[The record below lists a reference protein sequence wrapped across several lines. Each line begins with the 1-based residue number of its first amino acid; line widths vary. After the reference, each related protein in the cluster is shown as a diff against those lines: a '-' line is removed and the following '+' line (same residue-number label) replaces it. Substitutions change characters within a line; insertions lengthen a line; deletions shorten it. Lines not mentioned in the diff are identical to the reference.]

1 MADGPV
7 TEPADLMKQSPCV
20 LVIGAGMVGT
30 CCALYLQQA
39 GHHVTLVDS
48 GQPGSGASYG
58 NAATFAT
65 YGCIPVNHP
74 KLLSELP
81 ALMSG
86 ADQPLSISLPY
97 VPRMLPWLIRFLCH
111 CKRERVD
118 HTIRALASLLAHAE
132 DASLP
137 LFRAAG
143 AMDLI
148 KRNGTMYLYSSEKAL
163 AAAKEDI
170 ERRRQHGVA
179 ITDLKA
185 EQALE
190 LEPALAPVFAGGIL
204 YNDGFHLHDPQQMVS
219 RLAKRFVADGGQLM
233 QGEVKMIEA
242 LTSNRLNVRTQET
255 DLQAQHV
262 VIAAGAW
269 STQIASPLI
278 EPLPLDTERGYHVM
292 FPQDAT
298 LLTRPVGM
306 ADAGLYLSPL
316 ADGLRAAGT
325 VELAGLHRPQN
336 PRRLDYIERCV
347 RRALP
352 QAGQRGDTWLGF
364 RPTLP
369 DSLPVI
375 GRSTRH
381 SSLIY
386 AFGHHHIGLTLGGI
400 TGRLVQQIID
410 DEAPVI
416 DLTPYRPQRF
426 ND

>member
-1 MADGPV
+1 
-7 TEPADLMKQSPCV
+7 
-20 LVIGAGMVGT
+20 
-30 CCALYLQQA
+30 
-39 GHHVTLVDS
+39 
-48 GQPGSGASYG
+48 
-58 NAATFAT
+58 
-65 YGCIPVNHP
+65 
-74 KLLSELP
+74 
-81 ALMSG
+81 
-86 ADQPLSISLPY
+86 
-97 VPRMLPWLIRFLCH
+97 
-111 CKRERVD
+111 
-118 HTIRALASLLAHAE
+118 
-132 DASLP
+132 
-137 LFRAAG
+137 
-143 AMDLI
+143 
-148 KRNGTMYLYSSEKAL
+148 
-163 AAAKEDI
+163 
-170 ERRRQHGVA
+170 
-179 ITDLKA
+179 
-185 EQALE
+185 
-190 LEPALAPVFAGGIL
+190 
-204 YNDGFHLHDPQQMVS
+204 
-219 RLAKRFVADGGQLM
+219 
-233 QGEVKMIEA
+233 
-242 LTSNRLNVRTQET
+242 
-255 DLQAQHV
+255 V